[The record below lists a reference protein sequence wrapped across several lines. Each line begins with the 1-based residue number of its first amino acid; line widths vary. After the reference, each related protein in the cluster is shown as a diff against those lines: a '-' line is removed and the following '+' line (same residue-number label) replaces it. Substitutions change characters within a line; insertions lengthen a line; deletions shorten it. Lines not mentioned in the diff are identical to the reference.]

1 MKEANKMV
9 MTVHCD
15 IVSAEQEIFSGLV
28 EMVIA
33 AGTEGDVGIAYGHAP
48 LLTAL
53 QPGPIRI
60 ITQGGEEEIFYVSG
74 GYIEVQPYHV
84 SVLAD
89 TALRADDMDEAA
101 ALQAKKQAEE
111 DLNNQDSDFDYSR
124 AASQLAEAAAQLRTI
139 QAIRKNLR

>member
-1 MKEANKMV
+1 MA

-15 IVSAEQEIFSGLV
+15 IVSAEQEIFSGKV

-33 AGTEGDVGIAYGHAP
+33 AGTEGDLGISYGHAP

-60 ITQGGEEEIFYVSG
+60 IKPGGEEEIYYVSG
-74 GYIEVQPYHV
+74 GYLEVQSYQI

-89 TALRADDMDEAA
+89 TALRASDMDEAA
-101 ALQAKKQAEE
+101 ALEARKQAEQA
-111 DLNNQDSDFDYSR
+111 LHNQSSEIDYSR
-124 AASQLAEAAAQLRTI
+124 AAAQLAEAAAQLRTI
-139 QAIRKNLR
+139 QALRKKLGK